1 MKKFFSDFKTFVM
14 KGNIVDMAVGVV
26 IGGAFG
32 KIITSLVNDVITPL
46 ISIATG
52 KVSLTEL
59 KWIINPAVLDEAG
72 EIVQKELAL
81 TYGNFIQT
89 VIDFLI
95 IALSIFVVLRIMV
108 NAQKKLEAMK
118 KKEEEVEEVT
128 TKVCPFCKSE
138 IAIEATR
145 CPHCTSQLNE
155 E

>member
-1 MKKFFSDFKTFVM
+1 MKKFFSDFKTFIM

-118 KKEEEVEEVT
+118 KKEEEVVEEQKPEEPKETELSVLCEIREML
-128 TKVCPFCKSE
+128 KKDSE
-138 IAIEATR
+138 
-145 CPHCTSQLNE
+145 NK
-155 E
+155 

>member
-1 MKKFFSDFKTFVM
+1 MKKFFSDFKTFIM

-118 KKEEEVEEVT
+118 KKEVAFSFYSPAT
-128 TKVCPFCKSE
+128 SKSGDY
-138 IAIEATR
+138 
-145 CPHCTSQLNE
+145 NE
-155 E
+155 

>member
-1 MKKFFSDFKTFVM
+1 MKKFFSDFKTFIM

-118 KKEEEVEEVT
+118 KKEEEVVEEQKPEEPKETELSVLCEIREML
-128 TKVCPFCKSE
+128 KKDSE
-138 IAIEATR
+138 DK
-145 CPHCTSQLNE
+145 
-155 E
+155 

>member
-118 KKEEEVEEVT
+118 KKEEEVVEEQKPEEPKETELSVLCEIREML
-128 TKVCPFCKSE
+128 KKDSE
-138 IAIEATR
+138 DK
-145 CPHCTSQLNE
+145 
-155 E
+155 